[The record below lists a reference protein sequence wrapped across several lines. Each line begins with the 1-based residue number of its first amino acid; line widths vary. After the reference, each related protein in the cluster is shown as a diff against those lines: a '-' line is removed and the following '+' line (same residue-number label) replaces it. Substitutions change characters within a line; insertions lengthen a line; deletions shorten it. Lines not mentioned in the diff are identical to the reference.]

1 MSLARFFSLRR
12 RHHGIRSADRVVVWL
27 LLTAL
32 LAPGCSRARWRQ
44 QADQKT
50 YGILAE
56 KSTDP
61 RWTPPRY
68 DLAPD
73 PRSRFADVY
82 DPDCPPLPPDDPEAH
97 VYMHEAY
104 GKKGYRKWHAKFG
117 DTVTVENP
125 HWLEP
130 YGLDESVVNANF
142 GRPALL
148 PRFERLT
155 LEDAVSLAYVHSRD
169 YQSALESL
177 YLASL
182 QLTFQRF
189 LFDVQFLGI
198 GNRRPSSDNLY
209 TVNPGGNPDQ
219 FQTTNRAGV
228 SQLLPGGGQWAVEL
242 VNNTLWIFGA
252 GNNSSSTTSVL
263 SYSLIQPLLANG
275 GRRYAMENLTQGER
289 DVLYALRNFARYR
302 MGFFTTVVCGG
313 QQAGVSVGVPGV
325 FTGSGPI
332 PSPVSQGGYFGLM
345 QQQQVILNQR
355 ANIRS
360 LEERLAR
367 TKEQVSQKK
376 EWESTALAVLPN
388 DIVIPD
394 AYADRLRYD
403 AEQKLLYWKGV
414 MAPLDRDALVVLSAD
429 PLFKDAIV
437 GLYNT
442 TNIEVIN
449 QTVAQLQ
456 TQLAQQL
463 IQLANAERQ
472 LQDTFDSYKLVLGL
486 PTDTFVA
493 LDDSL
498 LEPFALFG
506 PEIYSIQDELT
517 AQVQTLAAIN
527 EEDPS
532 QEEVRGFLAKLEA
545 SRDRIASEL
554 FPAVQF
560 DVKRTEAILPKRL
573 EAAESDEEREFMNRL
588 RARDLSLLQTQ
599 NEDFRTINTLLAD
612 LKRLIS
618 ADGAELADRKTVF
631 GGLKDVREDLVKVT
645 QGLQVVQI
653 GLRLGM
659 IELNDFDLELEE
671 AIEIGL
677 ENRQDLMNIRAQVMD
692 ARRRME
698 VTANQLQAVLNVVVA
713 GDIRTKPLSENNH
726 NPFDF
731 RADQS
736 SIRAG
741 VNFTAPVQLV
751 QQRNAYRAAQI
762 GYQQARRNY
771 MRTEDQVKLDIRTA
785 WRQLNVNRRNFD
797 LSRAAVRAA
806 NIQLDIAVEQSTGPA
821 AVGGGGNQGL
831 NLLQALNSVLQ
842 TQNQLIQTWVVYET
856 NRINIYNFMGTLELD
871 PNGFWNDPFYQKR
884 LRDAQEQGRGIEVP
898 PAAPP
903 VLPHPESAATGTPAV
918 KQPRSGAVPAS
929 HLFPGFGASPV
940 SGASHSAAE
949 GPADGH
955 SSHLPAS
962 APNLPAIPDGA
973 RRRPSSGTRSP
984 ATKGE
989 ARPRDPLPLAKVGLR
1004 GSPRGDDARHSGWAG
1019 AGGVVPARGKAPRPA
1034 VTPE

>member
-1 MSLARFFSLRR
+1 MVLARFFSLRR
-12 RHHGIRSADRVVVWL
+12 RHHVIRSADRAVAWLILTL
-27 LLTAL
+27 LLV
-32 LAPGCSRARWRQ
+32 PGCSRARWRQ
-44 QADQKT
+44 QADERT

-82 DPDCPPLPPDDPEAH
+82 DPDCPPLPPDDPSAH

-104 GKKGYRKWHAKFG
+104 GKKGYRKWHSKFG

-130 YGLDESVVNANF
+130 YGLDESVVNANY

-148 PRFERLT
+148 PRFEKLT
-155 LEDAVSLAYVHSRD
+155 LEDAVSLSYVHSRD

-198 GNRRPSSDNLY
+198 GNRRPSSDNIY
-209 TVNPGGNPDQ
+209 TINPGGNPDQ
-219 FQTTNRAGV
+219 FLTTNRAGIN
-228 SQLLPGGGQWAVEL
+228 QLLPGGGQWAVEL

-252 GNNSSSTTSVL
+252 GSNSSSTTSVL

-332 PSPVSQGGYFGLM
+332 PSPISQGGYFGLM

-376 EWESTALAVLPN
+376 EWDSTALATFPADV
-388 DIVIPD
+388 VIPD
-394 AYADRLRYD
+394 TFADRIRFD
-403 AEQKLLYWKGV
+403 EQQKLLYWKGV
-414 MAPLDRDALVVLSAD
+414 MSPADRDALLALSAD
-429 PLFKDAIV
+429 DLFKDAIT
-437 GLYNT
+437 GLYNS
-442 TNIEVIN
+442 TNLEVIN

-472 LQDTFDSYKLVLGL
+472 LQDTFDTYKLTLGL
-486 PTDTFVA
+486 PTDTFIA

-506 PEIYSIQDELT
+506 PEIYSIQDELA
-517 AQVQTLAAIN
+517 AQVQTLAAIDEN
-527 EEDPS
+527 DPS
-532 QEEVRGFLAKLEA
+532 PDQLHGFLATLEA
-545 SRDRIASEL
+545 SRDRIAKEL
-554 FPAVQF
+554 FPAVQY
-560 DVKRTEAILPKRL
+560 DVTRTEAILPKRL
-573 EAAESDEEREFMNRL
+573 ELAENDEEREFMNRL
-588 RARDLSLLQTQ
+588 RARDLSLLKTQ
-599 NEDFRTINTLLAD
+599 NEDFQTINTLLAD

-618 ADGAELADRKTVF
+618 TDNPELADRKTVF
-631 GGLKDVREDLVKVT
+631 GGLKDAREDLLKVT

-659 IELNDFDLELEE
+659 IELNEFNLDLDE

-677 ENRQDLMNIRAQVMD
+677 ENRQDLMNVRAQVMD

-771 MRTEDQVKLDIRTA
+771 MRTEDQVKLDIRNA
-785 WRQLNVNRRNFD
+785 WRQLTVNRRNFD

-806 NIQLDIAVEQSTGPA
+806 NVQLDIAVEQSTGPA
-821 AVGGGGNQGL
+821 AAGGGGNQGL

-871 PNGFWNDPFYQKR
+871 QNGFWNDPFYQKR
-884 LRDAQEQGRGIEVP
+884 LRDAQESGRGVEVP

-903 VLPHPESAATGTPAV
+903 VLPHPESAATRAPAV
-918 KQPRSGAVPAS
+918 KQSASGAVPAS
-929 HLFPGFGASPV
+929 HPIPGFGASPFT
-940 SGASHSAAE
+940 GASHSAAE
-949 GPADGH
+949 GPSRGQSA
-955 SSHLPAS
+955 HLPTT
-962 APNLPAIPDGA
+962 APDIPAIPDGA
-973 RRRPSSGTRSP
+973 RRRSSPSS
-984 ATKGE
+984 KGE
-989 ARPRDPLPLAKVGLR
+989 ARLRPRDPLPFTTVGLR
-1004 GSPRGDDARHSGWAG
+1004 GGPRGGHSDDPGRIG
-1019 AGGVVPARGKAPRPA
+1019 AGSLVSARGKAPRATDPA
-1034 VTPE
+1034 K

>member
-1 MSLARFFSLRR
+1 MVLARYMSLRGRGRSRR
-12 RHHGIRSADRVVVWL
+12 SFDRMTAWL
-27 LLTAL
+27 LIVTAL
-32 LAPGCSRARWRQ
+32 IPGCSRARWRQ
-44 QADQKT
+44 QADEKA

-68 DLAPD
+68 DVAPD

-82 DPDCPPLPPDDPEAH
+82 DPDCPPLPPDDAAAH
-97 VYMHEAY
+97 SYMHEAY
-104 GKKGYRKWHAKFG
+104 GRKGYKKWHEKFG
-117 DTVTVENP
+117 DMVAVENP

-130 YGLDESVVNANF
+130 YGLDESVVNANYA
-142 GRPALL
+142 RPAML
-148 PRFERLT
+148 PRFEKLT
-155 LEDAVSLAYVHSRD
+155 LEDAVSLSYVHSRD

-198 GNRRPSSDNLY
+198 GNRRPSSDNTY
-209 TVNPGGNPDQ
+209 TINPGGRADQ
-219 FQTTNRAGV
+219 FQTTNRIGV
-228 SQLLPGGGQWAVEL
+228 NQLLPGGGQWAVEL
-242 VNNTLWIFGA
+242 VNNTLWLFGA
-252 GNNSSSTTSVL
+252 GNSSSSTTSVL
-263 SYSLIQPLLANG
+263 SFSLIQPLLANG
-275 GRRYAMENLTQGER
+275 GRRFAMENLTQGER
-289 DVLYALRNFARYR
+289 DVLYALRNFARFR
-302 MGFFTTVVCGG
+302 MGFFTTIVSGG
-313 QQAGVSVGVPGV
+313 QQAGISVGVPGV

-332 PSPVSQGGYFGLM
+332 PSPISQGGYFGLI

-376 EWESTALAVLPN
+376 EWENTALAALPA
-388 DIVIPD
+388 DVFIPD
-394 AYADRLRYD
+394 TYSDRLRFD
-403 AEQKLLYWKGV
+403 DQQKLLFWRGV
-414 MAPLDRDALVVLSAD
+414 MSPLDRDALIALSTD
-429 PLFKDAIV
+429 LLFKDAIT
-437 GLYNT
+437 GLYNA

-472 LQDTFDSYKLVLGL
+472 LQDTLDTYKLTLGL
-486 PTDTFVA
+486 PTDTYIA

-506 PEIYSIQDELT
+506 PEVFAIQDELN
-517 AQVQTLAAIN
+517 ANVPVFAAIDDN
-527 EEDPS
+527 DPPLEELRKFFTS
-532 QEEVRGFLAKLEA
+532 MEA
-545 SRDRIASEL
+545 SRDRITNEL
-554 FPAVQF
+554 IPEIQK
-560 DVKRTEAILPKRL
+560 DVARTEALMPQRL
-573 EAAESDEEREFMNRL
+573 ERAENDQEREYVNRL
-588 RARDLSLLQTQ
+588 RARDLSLLKTQ
-599 NEDFRTINTLLAD
+599 QDDLQTINTYLAD

-618 ADGAELADRKTVF
+618 NDAAELADRKTVF
-631 GGLKDVREDLVKVT
+631 GGLKDAREDLVKVT

-653 GLRLGM
+653 GLRLGV
-659 IELNDFDLELEE
+659 IELNEFNLGLEE
-671 AIEIGL
+671 AIEIGM
-677 ENRQDLMNIRAQVMD
+677 ENRQDLMNVRAQVMD
-692 ARRRME
+692 SRRRME
-698 VTANQLQAVLNVVVA
+698 VAANQLQAVVNVVVA
-713 GDIRTKPLSENNH
+713 GDIRTKPLSDNNH

-736 SIRAG
+736 SIRTG

-771 MRTEDQVKLDIRTA
+771 MRTEDQVKLDIRNA
-785 WRQLNVNRRNFD
+785 WRQLDVSRRNFD

-821 AVGGGGNQGL
+821 AAGALGNQGL

-884 LRDAQEQGRGIEVP
+884 LREAQERGRGVEVP
-898 PAAPP
+898 SAAPP
-903 VLPHPESAATGTPAV
+903 VLPPTETTDRTSRAV
-918 KQPRSGAVPAS
+918 QQPSRSTVPAS
-929 HLFPGFGASPV
+929 YSSPS
-940 SGASHSAAE
+940 SGAIRSSSE
-949 GPADGH
+949 GPADGQPPV
-955 SSHLPAS
+955 LPRKEQ
-962 APNLPAIPDGA
+962 PDLPPIPDSA
-973 RRRPSSGTRSP
+973 RKSPGGSQGT
-984 ATKGE
+984 
-989 ARPRDPLPLAKVGLR
+989 ARLRAGNVPLQPVGLR
-1004 GSPRGDDARHSGWAG
+1004 GRPGDHDIGVPRGDRSRR
-1019 AGGVVPARGKAPRPA
+1019 VVPHDGVPASQTHAAR
-1034 VTPE
+1034 